1 MSSRPILDAG
11 PGLNFLALHKERL
24 LFSAVGPLSAP
35 ACVEEEILRKA
46 QADSRFEAA
55 DRVWR
60 KLSERLMSVLPDDPT
75 PELESAVE
83 RISSLP
89 LDERYQRRRD
99 LGETM
104 VVAHAAVAAD
114 RGVRMI
120 VLIDDQWGRRLAA
133 AEQRRL
139 ERLRSN
145 GRPVGRID
153 LISTTTVLERA
164 AGSVHLPDR
173 ASLRALYQRLRTLDD
188 GLLPLQTTG
197 LLDLPAWNRH

>member
-60 KLSERLMSVLPDDPT
+60 KLPEHLMSVLPDDPT
-75 PELESAVE
+75 LELERAVE

-89 LDERYQRRRD
+89 LDERYQRR
-99 LGETM
+99 
-104 VVAHAAVAAD
+104 
-114 RGVRMI
+114 
-120 VLIDDQWGRRLAA
+120 
-133 AEQRRL
+133 
-139 ERLRSN
+139 
-145 GRPVGRID
+145 
-153 LISTTTVLERA
+153 
-164 AGSVHLPDR
+164 
-173 ASLRALYQRLRTLDD
+173 RTLDD

-197 LLDLPAWNRH
+197 LLDLPAWNRR